1 MSDIKTVGVAG
12 SGMMGS
18 GIAEVAAKAGFEVLV
33 RGRTQSGAD
42 AAVGRVAKS
51 LDVQVDKGKLSTED
65 STAAFA
71 RVTATTELDDFERC
85 HIVVESIVEDLE
97 VKKQLFAELDRICA
111 DDTILA
117 TNTSTLSVN
126 DIGLGTSRPERILGL
141 HFFNPAPRMPVVEL
155 VHTPSTAE
163 ETIDTARQFATD
175 CGKEAV
181 TVKDNAGF
189 IVNALLFP
197 YLNGAVQMLDNEIA
211 SREDIDAA
219 MKGGCGFPMGPLQVL
234 DLVGLDV
241 SLSILEALYEERHDP
256 CTAPAPLLRR
266 MVTAEQLGRKT
277 GQGFYTYPAA
287 S

>member
-1 MSDIKTVGVAG
+1 MMS
-12 SGMMGS
+12 S
-18 GIAEVAAKAGFEVLV
+18 GIAEVAAMAGFEVLV
-33 RGRTQSGAD
+33 RGRTQSRAD
-42 AAVGRVAKS
+42 AAIGKVAKS
-51 LDVQVDKGKLSTED
+51 LDFQVEKGKLSIED
-65 STAAFA
+65 SSAAFG
-71 RVTATTELDDFERC
+71 RVTATTDLADFERC
-85 HIVVESIVEDLE
+85 GLVVESVVEDLD
-97 VKKQLFAELDRICA
+97 VKKQLFAELDRICR

-141 HFFNPAPRMPVVEL
+141 HFFNPAPRMPIVEL
-155 VHTPSTAE
+155 VHTSITAD
-163 ETIDTARQFATD
+163 ETLDAARQFATD

-197 YLNGAVQMLDNEIA
+197 YLNGAVQMLDSEIA
-211 SREDIDAA
+211 TREDIDAA

-234 DLVGLDV
+234 DLVGLDT

-256 CTAPAPLLRR
+256 CTAPAPLLKR

-287 S
+287 N

>member
-1 MSDIKTVGVAG
+1 MIDIKSVGVAG

-18 GIAEVAAKAGFEVLV
+18 GIAEVAAKAGFDVV
-33 RGRTQSGAD
+33 VQARTQSGAD
-42 AAVGRVAKS
+42 AAVGRLAKS
-51 LDVQVDKGKLSTED
+51 LDTQVEKGKLSTED
-65 STAAFA
+65 SNAAFA
-71 RVTATTELDDFERC
+71 RVTATTELEDLERC
-85 HIVVESIVEDLE
+85 GLVVESVVEDLV
-97 VKKQLFAELDRICA
+97 VKKQLFAELDRICG

-117 TNTSTLSVN
+117 TNTSTLSVV
-126 DIGLGTSRPERILGL
+126 DIALGTSCPERVMGL

-155 VHTPSTAE
+155 VHTPSTADA
-163 ETIDTARQFATD
+163 TVDAVRQFATD

-197 YLNGAVQMLDNEIA
+197 YLNGAVQMLDSGIA
-211 SREDIDAA
+211 SRDDIDAA

-234 DLVGLDV
+234 DLVGLDI
-241 SLSILEALYEERHDP
+241 SLAILEALYEERHDP
-256 CTAPAPLLRR
+256 CTSPAPLLKR

>member
-12 SGMMGS
+12 TGMMSS
-18 GIAEVAAKAGFEVLV
+18 GIAEVAAMAGFEVLV
-33 RGRTQSGAD
+33 RGRTQSAAD
-42 AAVGRVAKS
+42 AALGRMAKS
-51 LDVQVDKGKLSTED
+51 LDFQVYKGKLSTED

-71 RVTATTELDDFERC
+71 RVTATTELEHFDRC
-85 HIVVESIVEDLE
+85 HIVVESVVEDLE
-97 VKKQLFAELDRICA
+97 VKKQLFAELDRICG

-126 DIGLGTSRPERILGL
+126 DIGLGNSRPERILGL

-155 VHTPSTAE
+155 VHTSTTAE
-163 ETIDTARQFATD
+163 ETIDAVRQFATD

-197 YLNGAVQMLDNEIA
+197 YLNGAVQMLDSEIA